1 MRSLVLY
8 RPNDSLQSFHEF
20 YAEFQFMNF
29 IYLTI
34 YCSSPKRVKFKY
46 KNINFCPRL
55 KEAETIHGTQSS
67 VKHQQKVVIKLFFNY
82 FAGPQSQNNEPH
94 KKWTPLN
101 SACKSFINN
110 FFCAGSCCGEN
121 PVIIDVLIASLTTR
135 NPVINSIRLG
145 ALQKPLLSKAKRNFI
160 QFASKNT
167 SACNSNDS
175 HAKYGLN

>member
-1 MRSLVLY
+1 MSKVLKCRSLHAVAHFISPKWFTAVISWILCRISIY
-8 RPNDSLQSFHEF
+8 E
-20 YAEFQFMNF
+20 F

-46 KNINFCPRL
+46 KNINFCPAA

-67 VKHQQKVVIKLFFNY
+67 GKHQQKALIKLFFNY
-82 FAGPQSQNNEPH
+82 FAGPQSQNNEAH

-110 FFCAGSCCGEN
+110 FFCSGSCCGEN

-135 NPVINSIRLG
+135 NPVINSIR
-145 ALQKPLLSKAKRNFI
+145 SERC
-160 QFASKNT
+160 KNRCYRREKEILFNLRT
-167 SACNSNDS
+167 
-175 HAKYGLN
+175 KTL